1 MYGVCAIMTC
11 NIKVVVPVILL
22 IIKGM
27 NLLRLLF
34 IGVLGLVVLNA
45 CEQQKQ
51 ASAEVGAMPK
61 QIIDKATSDIDHATA
76 TSVQRLEAI
85 EHLEASEGAEN

>member
-1 MYGVCAIMTC
+1 MTC
-11 NIKVVVPVILL
+11 NVKVVVPVIL

-34 IGVLGLVVLNA
+34 IGVLGLVALNA

-51 ASAEVGAMPK
+51 ASAEVGAMPQ
-61 QIIDKATSDIDHATA
+61 QIIDKAASDIDHATA

-85 EHLEASEGAEN
+85 EHSEISEDIEN